1 MTKKIYT
8 YALAASALFG
18 SLGGGSSSAFN
29 FLAANNNNNEEFK
42 INSTIADD
50 FSLFS
55 FDPYV
60 KYADGNMDQSI
71 YGATLINFKPSFN
84 DKYLSIIYAYQPPS
98 YADERYY
105 YVLIGASNDYG
116 KKWGNTINTLI
127 PLQLIDNLDN
137 YIRLTFDIENK
148 TFKSFK
154 QFMNDS
160 NELTISLTL
169 FTTLEVIKN
178 DATFDDPFPFF
189 EYYMGQTGTSTF
201 IFNKNIDAKP
211 SELAAVSSRSTSSA
225 SGLTADDG
233 YSSAYNLPYTI
244 NLKDPHAWSY
254 RFDKD
259 SELTN
264 FWESFLGVFGG
275 GGDELEDQLFYSF
288 KMPLG
293 WERYEITKVDMQYK
307 AFYVTGSSYDVISNQ
322 DTYDYF
328 EIDTNDLSTWTPT
341 GASKDNSW
349 PGASYYPLN
358 LNDIQNITSV
368 TDLLKFIVNLVSSEE
383 PARTLESAKTTEKY
397 LSMPFFEKTIEPET
411 AQTNIGDTYYTWKKI
426 QTAKDFKEAFSGNDE
441 LINFANQ
448 YMPTDDY
455 IVINFDDT
463 YYNWNDASFS
473 FRNEDLG
480 VVNSMPDIYI
490 QFYNYLKN
498 NGIEAFPDNPNLGNP
513 FNINVMNYIQF
524 NMIRYTDITANQL
537 ELINSNGEAVIFN
550 TSVEPVDE
558 ENSGGESE
566 DPIED
571 ISNWFT
577 DFIDNIKSYLEQPW
591 NIVKIVIIATG
602 LILLIAFLGWIINL
616 FKSKK

>member
-60 KYADGNMDQSI
+60 KYADSNMDSSI
-71 YGATLINFKPSFN
+71 YGATLINYRPSFN
-84 DKYLSIIYAYQPPS
+84 DKYISLIYAYLPDFNGDRYF
-98 YADERYY
+98 YARVTAQNEQGEIFKTPLDG
-105 YVLIGASNDYG
+105 LMPL
-116 KKWGNTINTLI
+116 TLVD
-127 PLQLIDNLDN
+127 QENN
-137 YIRLTFDIENK
+137 YIRLTFNQENATYK
-148 TFKSFK
+148 DYQSFLDKSTT
-154 QFMNDS
+154 
-160 NELTISLTL
+160 ELTISLTL
-169 FTTLEVIKN
+169 LTTLNEV
-178 DATFDDPFPFF
+178 DSPVFQFST
-189 EYYMGQTGTSTF
+189 GQTPYSTF
-201 IFNKNIDAKP
+201 IFNKDINAKP
-211 SELAAVSSRSTSSA
+211 SELAAVSSGSTSSA

-293 WERYEITKVDMQYK
+293 WERYEITKIDMQYK

-358 LNDIQNITSV
+358 LNDMQNITSV
-368 TDLLKFIVNLVSSEE
+368 TDLLKFIANLVSSEE

-426 QTAKDFKEAFSGNDE
+426 QTAKDFKEAFNGNDE

-550 TSVEPVDE
+550 TSVEAVDE

-591 NIVKIVIIATG
+591 NIVKIVLIATG
-602 LILLIAFLGWIINL
+602 AVLLIAFLGWIINL